1 MTKLYKEFEHA
12 PNYSREHL
20 QSHIEVIG
28 RRYFVAKAKV
38 AANYQPEHFAAMAE
52 AYKDV
57 LLLFQVP
64 EDRL

>member
-1 MTKLYKEFEHA
+1 MTKLYKEFERM
-12 PNYSREHL
+12 PQFSQEHL

-38 AANYQPEHFAAMAE
+38 AAKYKPECFGPMAD

-57 LLLFQVP
+57 LLLFGVP
-64 EDRL
+64 EERL